1 LPAHFDHRKKEELID
16 MVTDTSLQD
25 SFIKEELADFWLRTL
40 KFIMP
45 FITSY
50 HCEQGF
56 SSMLYVKNKYTS
68 QDLDNRLR
76 LKLINIEPD
85 FTKLFHQFYHSLH
98 TKLN

>member
-1 LPAHFDHRKKEELID
+1 

-68 QDLDNRLR
+68 QLKDLDDRLC
-76 LKLINIEPD
+76 LKLTNIEHY
-85 FTKLFHQFYHSLH
+85 FTKLCSSIQSQPSY
-98 TKLN
+98 